1 NGETYPELL
10 TLSQIK
16 NDQGDVL
23 YYVGIFT
30 DISDI
35 KQSQEKL
42 KHLAHHDPLTDLPN
56 RLLITDRIQQTIKQ
70 GKRNGNQ
77 FAIMFIDLD
86 FFKGINDTYGHTTG
100 DKLLRQVSHRIQRL
114 IRDEDTLAR
123 LGGDEFVLLQE
134 NVHQASDTMT
144 MAKKI
149 IKSFKSPFKIYEI
162 ELRISTSIGICL
174 YPNDGKTA
182 ENLLKNADTAMYLAK
197 DEGRNNFQFYTKSLT
212 KKAKEN
218 LRMENEMRKAL
229 ENGDFMVHY
238 QPQVNMKTGQLT
250 GFEALSRWHHGEWGA
265 VSPVKFIPA
274 AERCGLINALGES
287 MLLMAC
293 RQGKEW
299 LDRGYEFGRISVN
312 ISGAQLKN
320 GNLVKAIK
328 DTLVETG
335 FPSRHLELEV
345 TESCVMDQFESAI
358 EQLKAIRK
366 LGVTISIDDFGTG
379 HSSLSYLKMMPVSKL
394 KIDRSFI
401 KDIPADQD
409 DIAITQTIIAMSN
422 ALKLETIAE
431 GIETQEQVDF
441 LLSNGCMLAQGY
453 YYSRPEEA
461 EKIEKKYWTG
471 KKAKLKVV

>member
-1 NGETYPELL
+1 
-10 TLSQIK
+10 
-16 NDQGDVL
+16 
-23 YYVGIFT
+23 
-30 DISDI
+30 
-35 KQSQEKL
+35 
-42 KHLAHHDPLTDLPN
+42 
-56 RLLITDRIQQTIKQ
+56 
-70 GKRNGNQ
+70 
-77 FAIMFIDLD
+77 
-86 FFKGINDTYGHTTG
+86 
-100 DKLLRQVSHRIQRL
+100 
-114 IRDEDTLAR
+114 
-123 LGGDEFVLLQE
+123 
-134 NVHQASDTMT
+134 
-144 MAKKI
+144 
-149 IKSFKSPFKIYEI
+149 
-162 ELRISTSIGICL
+162 
-174 YPNDGKTA
+174 
-182 ENLLKNADTAMYLAK
+182 
-197 DEGRNNFQFYTKSLT
+197 
-212 KKAKEN
+212 
-218 LRMENEMRKAL
+218 MRKAL